1 MLASSSGSTSWVSF
15 FEKLARDLPPP
26 AVGRPRAT
34 LKSELQPHQ
43 ARVLRKLKKNH
54 GVLVMHGLGSGKT
67 FTSIAAGAKGN
78 LPMEVVAPAP
88 LVENYEKEVQKHTV
102 GKLPR
107 RVSSYTK
114 LTRDSQQGKG
124 QLNTNALVV
133 LDEAH
138 RLRNP
143 GTARHKHVALPA
155 REAKKRL
162 LLTGTPIYNRPSD
175 LAVSAN
181 IAAGEAR
188 LPESQKDFEAKF
200 VREHTVNPR
209 LLQRVMGVK
218 PGVVKKLHN
227 KKLLVD
233 ALRGHVDLHDGGGE
247 HFPTKHVEHI
257 EVPMGKE
264 QHKVYKYHE
273 GQIPGHIRRKIKAGL
288 PPSKSESK
296 DLNAFMSGVRQSS
309 LSHRP
314 YRKEMTDAEEDS
326 QTPKIQRMVGEVHK
340 HHKKDPN
347 FRGVV
352 YSNYI
357 DSGLMPISRQL
368 KAKGIDHHV
377 FHGGVSRKEKK
388 RMVEDYNAGRK
399 KVLLVSSSGTE
410 GLDLKGTKL
419 MQVAEPHWNNSK
431 IEQVIG
437 RGVRYKSHSHLPDH
451 ERHVKVQRYYSTRP
465 QGSIS
470 RALRLKNPHAAE
482 RWLQMRSDEKSD
494 LSRQF
499 RGAIQEASKE

>member
-1 MLASSSGSTSWVSF
+1 
-15 FEKLARDLPPP
+15 
-26 AVGRPRAT
+26 
-34 LKSELQPHQ
+34 
-43 ARVLRKLKKNH
+43 
-54 GVLVMHGLGSGKT
+54 VMHGLGSGKT
-67 FTSIAAGAKGN
+67 FTSIAAGARGK
-78 LPMEVVAPAP
+78 LPMEVVVPAP
-88 LVENYEKEVQKHTV
+88 LAENYEKEIQKHTS

-107 RVSSYTK
+107 RITSYSK
-114 LTRDSQQGKG
+114 LTRDSQLRRGG
-124 QLNTNALVV
+124 LNTDALVV

-143 GTARHKHVALPA
+143 GTARHKHIALKA
-155 REAKKRL
+155 RDARKRL
-162 LLTGTPIYNRPSD
+162 LLTGTPIYNKPSD
-175 LAVSAN
+175 LAISAN

-188 LPESQKDFEAKF
+188 LPENQREFEAKF
-200 VREHTVNPR
+200 VREHQVRPGLINR
-209 LLQRVMGVK
+209 MIGVK
-218 PGVVKKLHN
+218 PGIVKKIHN
-227 KKLLVD
+227 RKMLRE
-233 ALRGHVDLHDGGGE
+233 ALKDHVDLHEGGGE
-247 HFPTKHVEHI
+247 HFPERHDEHI

-264 QHKVYKYHE
+264 QHKVYQYHE
-273 GQIPGHIRRKIKAGL
+273 GQIPFHIRRKIRAGL
-288 PPSKSESK
+288 PPSKADSK
-296 DLNAFMSGVRQSS
+296 NLNAFESGLRQSS

-314 YRKEMTDAEEDS
+314 YVEGMTDKEEDT
-326 QTPKIQRMVGEVHK
+326 QTPKIKRMVDEVHK
-340 HHKKDPN
+340 HHEKDPN

-377 FHGGVSRKEKK
+377 FHGGISRKEKK

-437 RGVRYKSHSHLPDH
+437 RGIRYKSHTHLPEE

-465 QGSIS
+465 QGAIA
-470 RALRLKNPHAAE
+470 RTLRLKNPGAFE
-482 RWLQMRSDEKSD
+482 RWVQARSNEKSE
-494 LSRQF
+494 LSNQF
-499 RGAIQEASKE
+499 KQVIQEASDA